1 MLYADGGMGNGKI
14 EEITDIIWID
24 PNDFDKSKTEEMAL
38 EVEEL
43 NLKLKSE
50 GRKYVLLG
58 PGRWGTRDR
67 WLGIPITWP
76 QASYARVIVEYSLE
90 NFRVDASM
98 GSHFFH
104 NVTTMNI
111 GYFSVR
117 QDSSDG
123 FIDWPWL
130 RNQPVL
136 ERRKYFI
143 HSRVEH
149 PLGVVMDGRKAI
161 FVVYKHVD
169 DSKIVE
175 ATEVEISDYSDI
187 L

>member
-1 MLYADGGMGNGKI
+1 
-14 EEITDIIWID
+14 
-24 PNDFDKSKTEEMAL
+24 
-38 EVEEL
+38 
-43 NLKLKSE
+43 
-50 GRKYVLLG
+50 
-58 PGRWGTRDR
+58 
-67 WLGIPITWP
+67 
-76 QASYARVIVEYSLE
+76 
-90 NFRVDASM
+90 
-98 GSHFFH
+98 
-104 NVTTMNI
+104 
-111 GYFSVR
+111 
-117 QDSSDG
+117 
-123 FIDWPWL
+123 L

>member
-1 MLYADGGMGNGKI
+1 
-14 EEITDIIWID
+14 
-24 PNDFDKSKTEEMAL
+24 MAL
-38 EVEEL
+38 EIEAL
-43 NLKLKSE
+43 NLKLKTE
-50 GRKYVLLG
+50 GRKFLLLG

-67 WLGIPITWP
+67 WLGIPVTWP
-76 QASYARVIVEYSLE
+76 QVSMARVIVEYSLE

-117 QDSSDG
+117 QDSGHG
-123 FIDWPWL
+123 FIDWEWL
-130 RNQPVL
+130 RNLPVL
-136 ERRKYFI
+136 ERREFFV
-143 HSRVEH
+143 HSRLET

-161 FVVYKHVD
+161 FVVYKNLND
-169 DSKIVE
+169 AKIVE
-175 ATEVEISDYSDI
+175 ASEVELSNYDEF